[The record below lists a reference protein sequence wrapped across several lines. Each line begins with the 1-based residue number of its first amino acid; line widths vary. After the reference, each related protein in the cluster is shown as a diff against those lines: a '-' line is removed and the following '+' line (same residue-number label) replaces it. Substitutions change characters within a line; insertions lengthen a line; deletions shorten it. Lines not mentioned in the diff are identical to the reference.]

1 MGPQHPPLTLPPWVL
16 GTQNRRGSHP
26 TLHVLSQ
33 SSLEATGPP
42 CGVGVGQAAALLL
55 ALSSQTGGKM
65 GPQLPKGGCSGPSLS
80 DHKFPRARGVS
91 APAAAHHQL
100 TGLRVRLRVQHTG

>member
-1 MGPQHPPLTLPPWVL
+1 MGPQHPPLTLPPWLL

-33 SSLEATGPP
+33 SSLEAAGPP
-42 CGVGVGQAAALLL
+42 CGVSVGQPAALLP

-65 GPQLPKGGCSGPSLS
+65 GPQLPKGAAQGPASLTTS
-80 DHKFPRARGVS
+80 SPEPMVC
-91 APAAAHHQL
+91 L
-100 TGLRVRLRVQHTG
+100 LLRPPTTS